1 MQRFRIKKDELI
13 NFSVFHK
20 GEKITQKTITGF
32 SDLKNLKKSII
43 DFLPW
48 NYKGYGRRIEI
59 KIVNR
64 DTDQIKYINTFS

>member
-1 MQRFRIKKDELI
+1 MKRFRMKKDELI

-20 GEKITQKTITGF
+20 GEKIVQKTISGF
-32 SDLKNLKKSII
+32 SDLDSIKKAIF

-59 KIVNR
+59 KLVNR
-64 DTDQIKYINTFS
+64 DTEQIKYISTFS

>member
-20 GEKITQKTITGF
+20 GEIILQKTVTGF
-32 SDLKNLKKSII
+32 SNLENIKKSIL

-59 KIVNR
+59 KIVNT
-64 DTDQIKYINTFS
+64 DTQEIKYLSTFS